1 MKLKQIRYYG
11 DNNSNNYPIGLTA
24 TILTNENVL
33 NFANCSSV
41 VKLGIQ
47 GRPNTKFYLSNE
59 DYYPIILGET
69 GIYEIDLEGRGTIG
83 TLKFVKDATFE
94 DYSSKQDRLL
104 IDIIY
109 EGEG

>member
-1 MKLKQIRYYG
+1 MKIKQIRYYG
-11 DNNSNNYPIGLTA
+11 DGNSNNYPQGLTA
-24 TILTNENVL
+24 NILTTGDVFS
-33 NFANCSSV
+33 FANCTSI

-69 GIYEIDLEGRGTIG
+69 GIYEIDLEGRGTISI
-83 TLKFVKDATFE
+83 LKFVNDAAFGE
-94 DYSSKQDRLL
+94 YASNKDRLL